1 MLGIKIEVL
10 GIRRISQPEEGVIT
24 INEREESCEGND
36 VNVGMRDQITLNKF
50 VIIYIFFLVLPFSFK
65 VCDFASLCVMK
76 KGCLFF

>member
-36 VNVGMRDQITLNKF
+36 VNV
-50 VIIYIFFLVLPFSFK
+50 LPFFFR

-76 KGCLFF
+76 KGCLFFQTMVYKSL